1 MKTVLAPNA
10 PWPGRIKP
18 APKPATKAAPT
29 KRVHKRKDGSKQSQ
43 VDARF
48 EEWMAKL

>member
-10 PWPGRIKP
+10 PWPYLKP
-18 APKPATKAAPT
+18 AAPAPAPEKKKRVPKPPQNQS
-29 KRVHKRKDGSKQSQ
+29 KRRQT
-43 VDARF
+43 DAKF